1 MMQQLPKPIAAL
13 FISVTGS
20 LIIDEVFFYS
30 KMQAALLNY
39 YDIFRFCF

>member
-20 LIIDEVFFYS
+20 LVIEEAFFTQ
-30 KMQAALLNY
+30 KCRRL
-39 YDIFRFCF
+39 C

>member
-20 LIIDEVFFYS
+20 LIIDEAF
-30 KMQAALLNY
+30 LLKNAGGSAELL
-39 YDIFRFCF
+39 